1 MEVIELYSYQPGSI
15 KPIPFFSMSVS
26 AGIPMPVDSDIDQVI
41 DLNEFLVEHPAAT
54 FFARVRGNS
63 LDEIGISDGDIL
75 IVDSVV
81 DATDSKVVVA
91 TINGELTVKIYRNVD
106 GEEFLQSGNMQF
118 MPMRIEPYM
127 EYDIIGVVTKVIH
140 TL

>member
-1 MEVIELYSYQPGSI
+1 
-15 KPIPFFSMSVS
+15 
-26 AGIPMPVDSDIDQVI
+26 
-41 DLNEFLVEHPAAT
+41 
-54 FFARVRGNS
+54 

-81 DATDSKVVVA
+81 DATDNKVVVA

-118 MPMRIEPYM
+118 MPMRIEPYI